1 MGDFDIQHSTFDNRL
16 LSIDNPAVLPMLS
29 NRILSVLQLTRMALV
44 FTAIADGWCGL
55 LLLTRQQVGPGQVTL
70 DQVGVSTLLLVAGIS
85 VGLYGFGMSLNDLI
99 DRRRDAAIAAH
110 RPLPSGRISP
120 AAAQLLCILLLGF
133 AVLCGAIYSQRA
145 PIGWLSLVLVVF
157 TSMLIVFYDLAG
169 KYLVAPGLIT
179 LGLIRFFH
187 SVIAAPQMP
196 VLWHP
201 LLLLDH
207 VAIVSMIAYAW
218 EEKRPAITR
227 RQVWLV
233 IGGVVLLNA
242 MVIGLVFWH
251 RREYMPA
258 AAALRLE
265 PGLIFPVIALLS
277 YYVLA
282 QLIRLRAPTIR
293 HAGQRLI
300 FFGLLWLIVYDAAF
314 VAGYVSLEWAI
325 AIAMLLPL
333 AYLCVL
339 MMRWWSTVV
348 ALSQRPAF
356 KRAE

>member
-1 MGDFDIQHSTFDNRL
+1 MFSNRL
-16 LSIDNPAVLPMLS
+16 
-29 NRILSVLQLTRMALV
+29 LSVLQLTRMALA
-44 FTAIADGWCGL
+44 FTAMADGWCSL
-55 LLLTRQQVGPGQVTL
+55 LLLTRQQVGQGPVTL
-70 DQVGVSTLLLVAGIS
+70 EQVGPTTLLLMGGVS

-120 AAAQLLCILLLGF
+120 GSAQLLCMLLLGL
-133 AVLCGAIYSQRA
+133 AIVCGAVYSQRA
-145 PIGWLSLVLVVF
+145 PIGWLSLVLVIF

-179 LGLIRFFH
+179 LGLVRFFH

-207 VAIVSMIAYAW
+207 VAIVSMVAYAW
-218 EEKRPAITR
+218 EQKRPAISR

-233 IGGVVLLNA
+233 IGGLVLLNA
-242 MVIGLVFWH
+242 MVISLVLW
-251 RREYMPA
+251 RRLDYMPA
-258 AAALRLE
+258 RAVLRLE
-265 PGLIFPVIALLS
+265 PGLIFPIMAVMG
-277 YYVLA
+277 YVLLA
-282 QLIRLRAPTIR
+282 QFIRLRSPTSR
-293 HAGQRLI
+293 DAGQRLM

-314 VAGYVSLEWAI
+314 AAGYVSLAWA
-325 AIAMLLPL
+325 AVIAMLLPI
-333 AYLCVL
+333 AYLSV
-339 MMRWWSTVV
+339 MVMRWWSTIVS
-348 ALSQRPAF
+348 LSQRPAF